1 MAIKLVLN
9 SEVILNKKFP
19 AVPRGYDPLF
29 VDEFLDKVLMDYRL
43 IEASKVVAKSD
54 VTALE
59 KRIKE
64 LEKSNEELRIENNK
78 YKSRLE
84 NINEGD
90 TVTKDNIHLV
100 KRINVLEK
108 YLYNHGV
115 NPKTIK

>member
-9 SEVILNKKFP
+9 SDAILEKKFP
-19 AVPRGYDPLF
+19 AVPRGYDPLL
-29 VDEFLDKVLMDYRL
+29 VDEFLDKVLRDYRL
-43 IEASKVVAKSD
+43 MEAGELIDNSD
-54 VTALE
+54 VSALE
-59 KRIKE
+59 KRVKE
-64 LEKSNEELRIENNK
+64 LEKANETLRIENNK
-78 YKSRLE
+78 YKSRLA

-90 TVTKDNIHLV
+90 VVTKDNIDLV

>member
-9 SEVILNKKFP
+9 SEVVLNKKFP
-19 AVPRGYDPLF
+19 SAPRGYDPLQ
-29 VDEFLDKVLMDYRL
+29 VDEFLDKVLADYRL
-43 IEASKVVAKSD
+43 IEDSKAVDKND

-59 KRIKE
+59 KRVKE
-64 LEKSNEELRIENNK
+64 LEKSNEELRIENSK

-108 YLYNHGV
+108 FLYNHGF